1 VPAGVARSQ
10 RGGGHRTHDT
20 EQVWQFL
27 RANFLSNRVFETY
40 EEIIDAA
47 CDAWNRL
54 IALPAT
60 ITSIGMREWAYTG
73 RLRGPLVLFMRHL
86 DLFAAERRTVGGAAS
101 FSAQLRLDIGT
112 RWRLADAG

>member
-1 VPAGVARSQ
+1 MARIDRTDHVPVPINV
-10 RGGGHRTHDT
+10 TPP
-20 EQVWQFL
+20 WQFM

-60 ITSIGMREWAYTG
+60 ITSIGMRG
-73 RLRGPLVLFMRHL
+73 
-86 DLFAAERRTVGGAAS
+86 
-101 FSAQLRLDIGT
+101 
-112 RWRLADAG
+112 